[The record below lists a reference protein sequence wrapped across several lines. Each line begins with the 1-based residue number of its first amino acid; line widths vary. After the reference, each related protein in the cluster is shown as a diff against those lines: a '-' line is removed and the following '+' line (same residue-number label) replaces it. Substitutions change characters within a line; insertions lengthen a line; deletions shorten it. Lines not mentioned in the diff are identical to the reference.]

1 MTNTRGYTYLLSNGR
16 AYKIGITTK
25 TVTKRVA
32 ELQTGSPGK
41 IEISGYSY
49 NKNAAEME
57 QFLHNRYAPK
67 RLEGEWFD
75 LSNDDVASIHHYFET
90 HYLDEYLAPLSE
102 EGVKLAKIRQ
112 RRRSDER
119 ILDDLKDF
127 KSFKIG
133 MYILLFLI
141 GLVISAF
148 TTLINGMMLT
158 VLAAIFA
165 TLYAEKL
172 WKMNKGLDNERGMST
187 EISSVEIN
195 KGIKLFL
202 KLIRMLKR

>member
-1 MTNTRGYTYLLSNGR
+1 
-16 AYKIGITTK
+16 
-25 TVTKRVA
+25 
-32 ELQTGSPGK
+32 
-41 IEISGYSY
+41 
-49 NKNAAEME
+49 
-57 QFLHNRYAPK
+57 
-67 RLEGEWFD
+67 
-75 LSNDDVASIHHYFET
+75 
-90 HYLDEYLAPLSE
+90 
-102 EGVKLAKIRQ
+102 
-112 RRRSDER
+112 
-119 ILDDLKDF
+119 
-127 KSFKIG
+127 

>member
-1 MTNTRGYTYLLSNGR
+1 MQS
-16 AYKIGITTK
+16 YKQE
-25 TVTKRVA
+25 V
-32 ELQTGSPGK
+32 PGK

-119 ILDDLKDF
+119 ILNDLKDF

-133 MYILLFLI
+133 MYILLFFNWTCHI
-141 GLVISAF
+141 CF
-148 TTLINGMMLT
+148 YNINKWDD
-158 VLAAIFA
+158 V
-165 TLYAEKL
+165 
-172 WKMNKGLDNERGMST
+172 NC
-187 EISSVEIN
+187 ISSYICYSICRKTLEDE
-195 KGIKLFL
+195 
-202 KLIRMLKR
+202 